1 MSQHGKQPD
10 PMTIVLDIRGCAAA
24 RRVLVTSLVRRR
36 MSEYGVTYADLR
48 HGLTNVSNC
57 EEGANGRWKVRAGDI
72 SGDLLSLL
80 LFIQDG
86 YLIVTVLGE
95 R

>member
-1 MSQHGKQPD
+1 MK
-10 PMTIVLDIRGCAAA
+10 MVLDIRGCAAA
-24 RRVLVTSLVRRR
+24 RRIRITSLVRRR
-36 MSEYGVTYADLR
+36 MSEHGVTSVDLR
-48 HGLTNVSNC
+48 HGLMNASIC

-72 SGDLLSLL
+72 SGDPLSLL

-86 YLIVTVLGE
+86 YLIVTGLNDE

>member
-1 MSQHGKQPD
+1 MSQHENQPD

-24 RRVLVTSLVRRR
+24 RRIRITSLVRRR
-36 MSEYGVTYADLR
+36 MSEHGVTSVDLR
-48 HGLTNVSNC
+48 HGLMNASIC

-72 SGDLLSLL
+72 SGDPLSLL